1 MTFCPNCMAEIE
13 DGAALCPKCGG
24 NVNIQNQP
32 YQLPVLSILHG
43 RYLVG
48 RVLGA
53 GGFGITYMG
62 YDLSLEFNVAIKEY
76 YPQTLAGRYNGIA
89 VTTTGDT
96 AAQFAQGRREFL
108 DEAKRVHQFYGD
120 ENIVRVIDVF
130 YENNTAY
137 MVMEYIDG
145 STLSTYMREN
155 GCFSGFDEL
164 YSKLRPVMLSL
175 SRIHDAGIVHRDI
188 SPSNLMIDKQGK
200 IRLIDFGTAR
210 NMNEEGERSVSVV
223 LKHGFAPPEQYTKHG
238 RQGAWTDV
246 YAMCATIYKLLTGV
260 TPDSAPDR
268 SFAGTELKAP
278 SQYGV
283 KITAAQEQ
291 VLKDGMALQI
301 VRRIPDMKEL
311 IRRFDSAAPQK
322 EERSKAE
329 KKPEKSA
336 VNAERP
342 AADNKPVKKKKLLT
356 AIIAAALVLAAAVTA
371 ILLPSA
377 KPAGNKA
384 VWEKVYLPVKETW
397 YDENGEIS
405 SVTTTEYDD
414 RGWKSFERRV
424 SYYDGS
430 VVSESE
436 IKNTW
441 GADGTLEKYEYSYKS
456 DDSSSHTVSTYEIM
470 ADGTRKTISTD
481 DNGTVT
487 EHWSKGEKIGENKIK
502 LTFFRNGEVSG
513 IQIITTEETSTG
525 RTEKRES
532 YDENGQLTVET
543 VSVYDKNGN
552 LLHDRNE
559 SYIYLHTEYRRVFEY
574 DSENRIVKASSIF
587 RDIDSTY
594 TYESVSTGEFEYKL
608 FKRLS
613 YE

>member
-13 DGAALCPKCGG
+13 DGVTLCPKCGG

-76 YPQTLAGRYNGIA
+76 YPQTLAGRYKGIA

-155 GCFSGFDEL
+155 GCFASFDEL

-260 TPDSAPDR
+260 TPESAPDR

-278 SQYGV
+278 SRYGV
-283 KITAAQEQ
+283 RITAAQEQ

-301 VRRIPDMKEL
+301 ERRIPDMKEL
-311 IRRFDSAAPQK
+311 IRRFDSAAPK
-322 EERSKAE
+322 KAERSKAE
-329 KKPEKSA
+329 IKPEKPA
-336 VNAERP
+336 ANAERP

-371 ILLPSA
+371 AFLLPS
-377 KPAGNKA
+377 KQEGSKK

-414 RGWKSFERRV
+414 RGWTSLERTV

-436 IKNTW
+436 IKDTW
-441 GADGTLEKYEYSYKS
+441 GADGTLEKYEFSIKS
-456 DDSSSHTVSTYEIM
+456 DYYSSHTITTYETM
-470 ADGTRKTISTD
+470 ADGTHKRISTG
-481 DNGTVT
+481 DNGEVN
-487 EHWSKGEKIGENKIK
+487 EYWDKAEEIGENKIEITSFK
-502 LTFFRNGEVSG
+502 NGEVSG
-513 IQIITTEETSTG
+513 TQIITTEETSTG

-532 YDENGQLTVET
+532 YDENGSLTQET

-552 LLHDRNE
+552 LLNE
-559 SYIYLHTEYRRVFEY
+559 RSETYIYSHSEYRRVFEY
-574 DSENRIVKASSIF
+574 DSENRIVKASSIY
-587 RDIDSTY
+587 RDVDSTY
-594 TYESVSTGEFEYKL
+594 KSVSTGEFEYKL

>member
-13 DGAALCPKCGG
+13 DGVTQCPKCGG

-120 ENIVRVIDVF
+120 ESIVRVIAVF

-155 GCFSGFDEL
+155 GCFAGFDEL

-278 SQYGV
+278 SRYGV
-283 KITAAQEQ
+283 KIAAAQEQ

-301 VRRIPDMKEL
+301 ERRIPDMKEL
-311 IRRFDSAAPQK
+311 IRRFDSAAPK
-322 EERSKAE
+322 KAERSKAE
-329 KKPEKSA
+329 IKPEKPA
-336 VNAERP
+336 ANAERP
-342 AADNKPVKKKKLLT
+342 AADNKPVKKKKSLT

-371 ILLPSA
+371 AFLLPS
-377 KPAGNKA
+377 KQEGSKK

-424 SYYDGS
+424 DYYDGN

-436 IKNTW
+436 RKNTW

-456 DDSSSHTVSTYEIM
+456 DDSSSHTITTYETM

-481 DNGTVT
+481 DNGEVN
-487 EHWSKGEKIGENKIK
+487 EYWDKSEKIGENKIEI
-502 LTFFRNGEVSG
+502 TFFKNGEASG
-513 IQIITTEETSTG
+513 TQIITTEETSTG

-532 YDENGQLTVET
+532 YDENGQLDAET
-543 VSVYDKNGN
+543 VSAYDKNGN

-574 DSENRIVKASSIF
+574 DSENRIVKASSIY

-594 TYESVSTGEFEYKL
+594 TYERVSTGKFEYKL